1 MKAPRWDVEGRDWP
15 NRAASRFVEAAG
27 YRWHVQV
34 MGQGPVMLMLHGS
47 GAATHSWAGLAPLLA
62 KHFTLVAPDLPGHGF
77 TAMPPGFRLGLPDM
91 ARDVRVLLK
100 ALDLTPAY
108 VVAHS
113 AGAAVAIRMTLDAA
127 ISPRA
132 IVAINGALK
141 PFPGAAGTLFPALAK
156 LLFVNPLVPS
166 LVAWRAGDT
175 RAIERLI
182 KGTGSHLDA
191 KAADFYARLIRTPA
205 HVEGALGM
213 MANWNLAPLVADLPR
228 LSCPLT
234 LIVGMGDTAVPP
246 DVADGVKARLPSAR
260 IERLAGLGHLA
271 HEERPD
277 LVGQIIL
284 RVAGAGLAAAG

>member
-113 AGAAVAIRMTLDAA
+113 AGAAVAIRM
-127 ISPRA
+127 
-132 IVAINGALK
+132 GATKEDFDRTCAVHPTMAEELVTMRK
-141 PFPGAAGTLFPALAK
+141 P
-156 LLFVNPLVPS
+156 V
-166 LVAWRAGDT
+166 
-175 RAIERLI
+175 
-182 KGTGSHLDA
+182 
-191 KAADFYARLIRTPA
+191 RT
-205 HVEGALGM
+205 
-213 MANWNLAPLVADLPR
+213 
-228 LSCPLT
+228 
-234 LIVGMGDTAVPP
+234 
-246 DVADGVKARLPSAR
+246 
-260 IERLAGLGHLA
+260 
-271 HEERPD
+271 
-277 LVGQIIL
+277 Q
-284 RVAGAGLAAAG
+284 